1 MEDPKRM
8 EEGLGHTALVA
19 NIDDENIHLSEKEG
33 KTDGGDDNEKEE
45 RRVVHDHQAEREG
58 DRQPVVKQK
67 SKRVATLD
75 AFRGLTIVVST
86 ALNSQFIYFFLLQ
99 RKGSSPET

>member
-45 RRVVHDHQAEREG
+45 RRAVHDHLAKHEG
-58 DRQPVVKQK
+58 DRQPVVTQK

-75 AFRGLTIVVST
+75 AFRGLTIVVS

>member
-1 MEDPKRM
+1 M

-19 NIDDENIHLSEKEG
+19 NIDDENIHLSEKGG

-45 RRVVHDHQAEREG
+45 RSAVRDHLAEHEG
-58 DRQPVVKQK
+58 DRQPVVRQK

-75 AFRGLTIVVST
+75 AFRGLTIAVST
-86 ALNSQFIYFFLLQ
+86 PLIFSIYLFLFDD
-99 RKGSSPET
+99 KGKVRAQKLKKKK